1 MLSAKIGH
9 SLDPYILKLYRLIF
23 FGKELN
29 PNTISI
35 FGFLSGILSFVLII
49 FGFLFYAGIFLMIAG
64 FFDLLDGS
72 IARGTKKVTIFG
84 GFLDSVLD
92 RYTDLLVISA
102 ICIYF
107 LLHKEIYLVIVTIFS
122 IVGVAIIPYVK
133 ARAQAEGLACNSGI
147 LERPERTIL
156 LIFGLLFNLVD
167 YCIII
172 LAFLSHLT
180 VLQRIIFVK
189 KSAELSRASK

>member
-1 MLSAKIGH
+1 M
-9 SLDPYILKLYRLIF
+9 DPYILKVYKFLF
-23 FGKELN
+23 FGKDLN
-29 PNTISI
+29 PNLIT
-35 FGFLSGILSFVLII
+35 FFAFLSGVISFTFII
-49 FGFLFYAGIFLMIAG
+49 FGNLFPAGIFLFISG

-72 IARGTKKVTIFG
+72 LARGTKRVTIFG

-102 ICIYF
+102 ICIHF
-107 LLHKEIYLVIVTIFS
+107 LLQRDIFLVIITIFS

-133 ARAQAEGLACNSGI
+133 ARAQAEGLSCNTGI
-147 LERPERTIL
+147 LERPERTII
-156 LIFGLLFNLVD
+156 LIVGLLFNLID
-167 YCIII
+167 YCMIL

-189 KSAELSRASK
+189 RTSEVLKASE